1 MGFFVVSLRM
11 RQKNIECIRV
21 LMAIGISEGNNLGS
35 SWQYVLH
42 CISQLERLQLL
53 RTRALQES
61 QN

>member
-1 MGFFVVSLRM
+1 M

-53 RTRALQES
+53 RTRALQARFPTPLLL
-61 QN
+61 